1 MEEIGISATLVN
13 PYKGY
18 RNIELLRQ
26 IGCKWLVRICG
37 SGLVIEVFED
47 EFVLD

>member
-1 MEEIGISATLVN
+1 MEEVGISAVLII

-18 RNIELLRQ
+18 RNIVLICR
-26 IGCKWLVRICG
+26 IGYKWLVRICG
-37 SGLVIEVFED
+37 SGLEIEVFED

>member
-1 MEEIGISATLVN
+1 MQTATLKI

-18 RNIELLRQ
+18 RNIELIRRT
-26 IGCKWLVRICG
+26 GCKWLVQICG
-37 SGLVIEVFED
+37 SGAVIEVFED